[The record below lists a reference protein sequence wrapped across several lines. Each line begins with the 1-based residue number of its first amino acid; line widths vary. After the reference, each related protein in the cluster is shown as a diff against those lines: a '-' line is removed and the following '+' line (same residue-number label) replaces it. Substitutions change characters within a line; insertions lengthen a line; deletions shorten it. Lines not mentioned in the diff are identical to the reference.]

1 MASISNIF
9 IDQGATFTTTVTV
22 TDSSGS
28 AVNLSGYSVAAQIR
42 KTFLSASAT
51 AFTASISNA
60 SSGEIT
66 ISLSPTQT
74 AALEAGRFVYDVV
87 ITASGGTKTR
97 VVEGQVTVNPS
108 VTRQLM
114 SISATLSNN
123 AGLQSSI
130 GSVSQVRG
138 SVSQGN
144 EVVVTRVTIPGPAG
158 PQGAAGSSE
167 NIIAQAADVDVSGL
181 ADGALLQYRASDQK
195 FVARNQLDTTT
206 GQLVFNGGNF

>member
-22 TDSSGS
+22 TDANGD

-42 KTFLSASAT
+42 KTFLSSTAT
-51 AFTASISNA
+51 AFTATISNA

-74 AALEAGRFVYDVV
+74 TTLEAGRFVYDVL

-108 VTRQLM
+108 VTR
-114 SISATLSNN
+114 
-123 AGLQSSI
+123 
-130 GSVSQVRG
+130 
-138 SVSQGN
+138 
-144 EVVVTRVTIPGPAG
+144 
-158 PQGAAGSSE
+158 
-167 NIIAQAADVDVSGL
+167 
-181 ADGALLQYRASDQK
+181 
-195 FVARNQLDTTT
+195 
-206 GQLVFNGGNF
+206 

>member
-22 TDSSGS
+22 TDANGD

-42 KTFLSASAT
+42 KTFLSSTAT

-66 ISLSPTQT
+66 ISLTPTQT

-108 VTRQLM
+108 VTR
-114 SISATLSNN
+114 
-123 AGLQSSI
+123 
-130 GSVSQVRG
+130 
-138 SVSQGN
+138 
-144 EVVVTRVTIPGPAG
+144 
-158 PQGAAGSSE
+158 
-167 NIIAQAADVDVSGL
+167 
-181 ADGALLQYRASDQK
+181 
-195 FVARNQLDTTT
+195 
-206 GQLVFNGGNF
+206 

>member
-22 TDSSGS
+22 TDSNGD

-42 KTFLSASAT
+42 KTFLSSSAT

-108 VTRQLM
+108 VTR
-114 SISATLSNN
+114 
-123 AGLQSSI
+123 
-130 GSVSQVRG
+130 
-138 SVSQGN
+138 
-144 EVVVTRVTIPGPAG
+144 
-158 PQGAAGSSE
+158 
-167 NIIAQAADVDVSGL
+167 
-181 ADGALLQYRASDQK
+181 
-195 FVARNQLDTTT
+195 
-206 GQLVFNGGNF
+206 

>member
-108 VTRQLM
+108 VTR
-114 SISATLSNN
+114 
-123 AGLQSSI
+123 
-130 GSVSQVRG
+130 
-138 SVSQGN
+138 
-144 EVVVTRVTIPGPAG
+144 
-158 PQGAAGSSE
+158 
-167 NIIAQAADVDVSGL
+167 
-181 ADGALLQYRASDQK
+181 
-195 FVARNQLDTTT
+195 
-206 GQLVFNGGNF
+206 

>member
-22 TDSSGS
+22 TDSNGD

-42 KTFLSASAT
+42 KTFLSSSAT

-66 ISLSPTQT
+66 ISLTDTQT
-74 AALEAGRFVYDVV
+74 TALEAGRYVYDVL

-108 VTRQLM
+108 VTR
-114 SISATLSNN
+114 
-123 AGLQSSI
+123 
-130 GSVSQVRG
+130 
-138 SVSQGN
+138 
-144 EVVVTRVTIPGPAG
+144 
-158 PQGAAGSSE
+158 
-167 NIIAQAADVDVSGL
+167 
-181 ADGALLQYRASDQK
+181 
-195 FVARNQLDTTT
+195 
-206 GQLVFNGGNF
+206 

>member
-22 TDSSGS
+22 TDSNGD

-42 KTFLSASAT
+42 KTFLSSSAT

-66 ISLSPTQT
+66 ISLTPTQT
-74 AALEAGRFVYDVV
+74 TALEAGRFVYDVL

-108 VTRQLM
+108 VTR
-114 SISATLSNN
+114 
-123 AGLQSSI
+123 
-130 GSVSQVRG
+130 
-138 SVSQGN
+138 
-144 EVVVTRVTIPGPAG
+144 
-158 PQGAAGSSE
+158 
-167 NIIAQAADVDVSGL
+167 
-181 ADGALLQYRASDQK
+181 
-195 FVARNQLDTTT
+195 
-206 GQLVFNGGNF
+206 

>member
-22 TDSSGS
+22 TDSNGD

-42 KTFLSASAT
+42 KTFLSSSAT

-66 ISLSPTQT
+66 ISLTDTQT
-74 AALEAGRFVYDVV
+74 TALEAGRFVYDVV

-108 VTRQLM
+108 VTR
-114 SISATLSNN
+114 
-123 AGLQSSI
+123 
-130 GSVSQVRG
+130 
-138 SVSQGN
+138 
-144 EVVVTRVTIPGPAG
+144 
-158 PQGAAGSSE
+158 
-167 NIIAQAADVDVSGL
+167 
-181 ADGALLQYRASDQK
+181 
-195 FVARNQLDTTT
+195 
-206 GQLVFNGGNF
+206 

>member
-22 TDSSGS
+22 TDANGD

-42 KTFLSASAT
+42 KTFLSSTAT
-51 AFTASISNA
+51 AFTATISNA

-108 VTRQLM
+108 VTR
-114 SISATLSNN
+114 
-123 AGLQSSI
+123 
-130 GSVSQVRG
+130 
-138 SVSQGN
+138 
-144 EVVVTRVTIPGPAG
+144 
-158 PQGAAGSSE
+158 
-167 NIIAQAADVDVSGL
+167 
-181 ADGALLQYRASDQK
+181 
-195 FVARNQLDTTT
+195 
-206 GQLVFNGGNF
+206 

>member
-22 TDSSGS
+22 SDANGD

-42 KTFLSASAT
+42 KTFLSSSAT
-51 AFTASISNA
+51 AFTATISNA

-74 AALEAGRFVYDVV
+74 TALEAGRFVYDVL

-108 VTRQLM
+108 VTR
-114 SISATLSNN
+114 
-123 AGLQSSI
+123 
-130 GSVSQVRG
+130 
-138 SVSQGN
+138 
-144 EVVVTRVTIPGPAG
+144 
-158 PQGAAGSSE
+158 
-167 NIIAQAADVDVSGL
+167 
-181 ADGALLQYRASDQK
+181 
-195 FVARNQLDTTT
+195 
-206 GQLVFNGGNF
+206 